1 MNSRIE
7 IKAALTVDEAGEITG
22 TAWPFGSADRV
33 GDIITKGAFAST
45 PARLPMLWSHD
56 QSAVIGVWD
65 SIDETPSGLQVKG
78 RLLIDSV
85 EKAREVRALVTAGA
99 VNGLSIGFKTKQAT
113 PRKGGGRTISALD
126 LVEISVVAVPSH
138 PDARILSAKSATKTK
153 GESMENDNI
162 DVEAKTVDPA
172 ELDEKFTSLETKLAD
187 LGALGSRLDKIEA
200 RLNRPGAPAIVTKQ
214 VDAAEIERKAFVDY
228 ARTGAVDTKALS
240 VAVGAGGGYLV
251 PPVLLNELQ
260 KNLVLFSPMRSVARV
275 TSIGVPK
282 VTLPMRTANLTATW
296 VGETAPR
303 SESDP
308 TYAQKDFNVY
318 EVGVYVDVSNQ
329 LLEDSLFPL
338 ESELASDLAEE
349 FGRAEGAAFVNGV
362 GATQPTG
369 ILHTPAVGSTVNA
382 AGATLAADD
391 LIGVYHE
398 LPTFYA
404 SRAVW
409 LMNRRTIGVIRKM
422 KATNGEYLWHDNPSA
437 EASLA
442 FGNAGMLLGRPVV
455 EMPDFP
461 DVAPSTIS
469 VAFGDIQSAYRIFDR
484 VSVDILRD
492 PFSVRTTG
500 QTRFHAR
507 KRVGGDVAK
516 AEAIRFLKTTA

>member
-1 MNSRIE
+1 MSDRIE

-22 TAWPFGSADRV
+22 VAWPFGSPDRV

-56 QSAVIGVWD
+56 QSAVIGVWE
-65 SIDETPSGLQVKG
+65 SVDETPSGLQVKG

-85 EKAREVRALVTAGA
+85 EKAREVRALVQSGA
-99 VNGLSIGFKTKQAT
+99 VSGLSIGFKTKQAT

-138 PDARILSAKSATKTK
+138 PDARILSAKSATHTK
-153 GESMENDNI
+153 GKTMENDNI
-162 DVEAKTVDPA
+162 ETEVKTVDA
-172 ELDEKFTSLETKLAD
+172 AALEEKFTSLETKLSD
-187 LGALGSRLDKIEA
+187 LGGLGSRLDKIEA

-214 VDAAEIERKAFVDY
+214 ADAAEIERKAFNDW
-228 ARTGAVDTKALS
+228 ARTGVETKALS

-251 PPVLLNELQ
+251 PPVLLSELQ
-260 KNLVLFSPMRSVARV
+260 KNLVQFSNMRSVARV

-282 VTLPMRTANLTATW
+282 VTLPKRVGNLSATW

-303 SESDP
+303 TESDP
-308 TYAQKDFNVY
+308 TYGQQDFNIF

-338 ESELASDLAEE
+338 EAELAKDLAEE
-349 FGRAEGAAFVNGV
+349 FGRAEGYAFVNGDGV
-362 GATQPTG
+362 LKPTG
-369 ILHTPAVGSTVNA
+369 ILHNPAVASTVNA
-382 AGATLAADD
+382 AGATIDADD
-391 LIGVYHE
+391 LIGVFHE

-409 LMNRRTIGVIRKM
+409 LMNRRTIGKIRKLT
-422 KATNGEYLWHDNPSA
+422 ATNGEYLWTDSMSDGSIA
-437 EASLA
+437 AS
-442 FGNAGMLLGRPVV
+442 NAGTLLGRPIV
-455 EMPDFP
+455 EIPDFP

-469 VAFGDIQSAYRIFDR
+469 IAFGDIASAYRIFDR

-492 PFSVRTTG
+492 PYTQRTTG

-507 KRVGGDVAK
+507 KRVGGDTAK
-516 AEAIRFLKTTA
+516 AEAVRFLKTTA